1 MSSSRGL
8 LWFPGG
14 GDLSASAQAQRSI
27 SQYLKKIRMFQV
39 FLVTGQAFGAGG
51 SSGFSRSWR
60 WDSGVKKIRQYYR
73 ILLVFSFK
81 NQTEGFDLWLHGEL
95 TASE

>member
-60 WDSGVKKIRQYYR
+60 WDLGKKNQAIYR

-81 NQTEGFDLWLHGEL
+81 NRTEGFDLWLHGEL